1 VPGLGDVPIF
11 GYLFKSMNRESVE
24 NELIFVV
31 TPKFLG

>member
-1 VPGLGDVPIF
+1 MAPIF
-11 GYLFKSMNRESVE
+11 GHLFKSMNRESVE